1 MRVTSGARRGASVV
15 LGAFASVLLAAP
27 AYGAALP
34 VLDVSEQL
42 IEEQVAPAPLIP
54 TYVPPAMARGR
65 AFIESGW
72 ARGRVYSMRIL
83 HVGARGTDGVIAL
96 QRCAPVGSAAFGT
109 CTGLAATQRYE
120 VRQGFRSQPTRV
132 RGKPG
137 FLLTRGP
144 DRTLIWR
151 EDGLVHSIGSATPRK
166 VSVAGLRATAAGL
179 DRLQNRYQ
187 GSSPDPDSSTEALL
201 VTSARFISGRVQ
213 WQATC
218 GGPDGSTRAGS
229 AELVLVPRRG
239 NAFAFDIA
247 QATSDL
253 ARGWSGGISGVIGPG
268 TVALSITASGV
279 FDGVA
284 CDTGALALSIP
295 RFDKSPLSI
304 DR

>member
-1 MRVTSGARRGASVV
+1 
-15 LGAFASVLLAAP
+15 
-27 AYGAALP
+27 
-34 VLDVSEQL
+34 
-42 IEEQVAPAPLIP
+42 
-54 TYVPPAMARGR
+54 
-65 AFIESGW
+65 
-72 ARGRVYSMRIL
+72 MRIL
-83 HVGARGTDGVIAL
+83 HVGAGGTDGVIAL
-96 QRCAPVGSAAFGT
+96 QRCQPIGSAAFGT

-137 FLLTRGP
+137 FLLTRGA

-151 EDGLVHSIGSATPRK
+151 EDGLVHSLGSATPRK

-201 VTSARFISGRVQ
+201 VTSTRFVAGRVQ

-218 GGPDGSTRAGS
+218 GGPDGAIRAGS
-229 AELVLVPRRG
+229 ADLVLVPRRG
-239 NAFAFDIA
+239 NAFTFDIA

-253 ARGWSGGISGVIGPG
+253 ARGWSGSISGVVGPG
-268 TVALSITASGV
+268 AVALSITATGV
-279 FDGVA
+279 FDGVG

-295 RFDKSPLSI
+295 RFDRSPLST